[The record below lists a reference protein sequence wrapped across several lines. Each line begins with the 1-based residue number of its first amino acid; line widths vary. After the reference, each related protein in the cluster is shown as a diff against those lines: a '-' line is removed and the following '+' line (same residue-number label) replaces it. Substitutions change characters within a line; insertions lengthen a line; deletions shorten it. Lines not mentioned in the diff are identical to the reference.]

1 MSSLRDLIF
10 ASLDVVYCLFSL
22 VFACFRLSSLVFACL
37 RLSSLV
43 FACPRLFSFA
53 FPRFRWC
60 SRVVACLSVVDQLL
74 IRCSVVFRSFS
85 VVFFSCSF
93 ARSFVRSFVRCER
106 DDERLGGSMRW
117 RACCMPSQS
126 FFRCVPSV
134 FSGFHS
140 FSVVGSATFQL
151 FFPHSLRV
159 FLKNVKCCFGFLFE
173 K

>member
-22 VFACFRLSSLVFACL
+22 VFACFRLSSLVFAC
-37 RLSSLV
+37 
-43 FACPRLFSFA
+43 PRLFSLA

-60 SRVVACLSVVDQLL
+60 SRVVACLSVADQLL

-140 FSVVGSATFQL
+140 FSVVGSVVFQL
-151 FFPHSLRV
+151 LFSYFSAIFPS
-159 FLKNVKCCFGFLFE
+159 FLEGIFE
-173 K
+173 KREVLFWFFV